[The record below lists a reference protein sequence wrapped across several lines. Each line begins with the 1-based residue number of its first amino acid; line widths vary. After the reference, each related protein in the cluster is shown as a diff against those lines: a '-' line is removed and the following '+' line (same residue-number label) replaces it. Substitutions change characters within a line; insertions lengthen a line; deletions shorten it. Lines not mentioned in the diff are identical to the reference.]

1 MINHDSEQAR
11 ERNLLREL
19 EILKEERDRLTER
32 YDAAVERADSA
43 NMQNEVLERRV
54 KQAAYV
60 NEQLRKDLEKARSSL
75 QARMSQLVVHEIC
88 SWLVKSANTSSRRDI
103 GSLRLGSHPRTLCP
117 MGCENLSACFK
128 GGRGGGGG

>member
-1 MINHDSEQAR
+1 MNHDSQQAR

-19 EILKEERDRLTER
+19 EHLKEERDRLMER

-43 NMQNEVLERRV
+43 NMQNDVLARRV

-75 QARMSQLVVHEIC
+75 QARMSQFGAQLLV
-88 SWLVKSANTSSRRDI
+88 L
-103 GSLRLGSHPRTLCP
+103 
-117 MGCENLSACFK
+117 
-128 GGRGGGGG
+128 